1 MKKLTQKLQRLK
13 INLKFRL
20 YQFKLEFIV
29 YGISLLYAILIG
41 QSLNAI
47 VLFISFNMIRP
58 ATPITFHFDEV
69 NVCIKVSIIMFI
81 VSISQIAVIPTNV
94 TYCGGIIVGLLISYA
109 LYKIEFYILRK
120 KSKLNLDCC
129 TAEQITYCCKLLK
142 YKKDKIDLA
151 IKFFVEKYTNLQVY
165 NWLCENKLN
174 VEYETV
180 AKYKYRI
187 LKDLREFEK
196 KS

>member
-1 MKKLTQKLQRLK
+1 MTLAKAIRILEKEYETAKKLEMVRKPL
-13 INLKFRL
+13 
-20 YQFKLEFIV
+20 
-29 YGISLLYAILIG
+29 
-41 QSLNAI
+41 
-47 VLFISFNMIRP
+47 
-58 ATPITFHFDEV
+58 
-69 NVCIKVSIIMFI
+69 
-81 VSISQIAVIPTNV
+81 
-94 TYCGGIIVGLLISYA
+94 SYA